1 MAKQK
6 ERGFLVLARL
16 FWIFLKAGTFTF
28 AGGLA
33 MLPLI
38 QKDVIEKYKMLDDE
52 AFLEYAALSQTLP
65 GMIALNC
72 AIFVGKSAAGL
83 PGALAA
89 GLGTVLPAFV
99 LMLAATA
106 LINFIPRT
114 DRVESAFKGVRA
126 ASAALILYSAIKLGK
141 KDIRKAFPMAVVAVS
156 FVLVLFLNVGAFP
169 VIISAAAAGI
179 AVTLAGGQKAG
190 EKPEGEAPGAERAGA
205 LGEAPGGDG
214 HGGESAARPGGG
226 PGDPAGPAG
235 GAGETGDA
243 GDAGGEP
250 GDPAGQTGETGGA
263 GETSD
268 AGQAGDARGAGEERS
283 GEGRP

>member
-1 MAKQK
+1 LAKRK
-6 ERGFLVLARL
+6 ERGFPVLARL

-65 GMIALNC
+65 GMISLNC

-89 GLGTVLPAFV
+89 GLGTVLPAFA
-99 LMLAATA
+99 LMLAAAA

-141 KDIRKAFPMAVVAVS
+141 KDMRRLFPVIVAAAS
-156 FVLVLFLNVGAFP
+156 FVLVLFFSVDAFP
-169 VIISAAAAGI
+169 VILSAAAAGV
-179 AVTLAGGQKAG
+179 AVTLARGRKGDGERDAGQGDGGRAALQAGGPEGGQLG
-190 EKPEGEAPGAERAGA
+190 GSTPGAEQAGE
-205 LGEAPGGDG
+205 LGEAPVGGG
-214 HGGESAARPGGG
+214 HGAAPN
-226 PGDPAGPAG
+226 
-235 GAGETGDA
+235 EK
-243 GDAGGEP
+243 
-250 GDPAGQTGETGGA
+250 
-263 GETSD
+263 
-268 AGQAGDARGAGEERS
+268 RG